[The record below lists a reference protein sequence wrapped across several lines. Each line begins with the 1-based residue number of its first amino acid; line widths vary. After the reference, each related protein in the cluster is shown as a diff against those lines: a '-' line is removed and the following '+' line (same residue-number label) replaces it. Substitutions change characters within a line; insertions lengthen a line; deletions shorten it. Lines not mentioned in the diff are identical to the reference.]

1 MYFENIDYE
10 SLYTIARHV
19 GWTVALQ
26 AQNFQV
32 QAVSGEEKLSYAYIY
47 LNGRV
52 CGIADQD
59 GAFNIPHSK
68 LHIGDTIP
76 ASYVG
81 ARPAFAVYTK
91 NWPANPNVRSNAARL
106 GVGRGRSKFQIQH
119 LALFQQKRPETH
131 PAGLIAPERTGGP
144 MIFVSLP
151 VKSCG
156 HDDKS
161 QTTVPR
167 TRRTDIR

>member
-10 SLYTIARHV
+10 SLYTIARRTGRSRCKHR
-19 GWTVALQ
+19 TFRFKP
-26 AQNFQV
+26 FQ
-32 QAVSGEEKLSYAYIY
+32 EKRNSAMPTFISTAGCAGSPIRTARSIFPIANCTSAIRFRQVMSEPGPLS
-47 LNGRV
+47 RST
-52 CGIADQD
+52 Q
-59 GAFNIPHSK
+59 
-68 LHIGDTIP
+68 
-76 ASYVG
+76 
-81 ARPAFAVYTK
+81 K

>member
-1 MYFENIDYE
+1 MPTFI
-10 SLYTIARHV
+10 STAGCAGSPIRTARSIFPIANCTSAIR
-19 GWTVALQ
+19 
-26 AQNFQV
+26 FRQV
-32 QAVSGEEKLSYAYIY
+32 MSEPGPLS
-47 LNGRV
+47 RST
-52 CGIADQD
+52 Q
-59 GAFNIPHSK
+59 
-68 LHIGDTIP
+68 
-76 ASYVG
+76 
-81 ARPAFAVYTK
+81 K

-131 PAGLIAPERTGGP
+131 PAGLIAPEPTGGP